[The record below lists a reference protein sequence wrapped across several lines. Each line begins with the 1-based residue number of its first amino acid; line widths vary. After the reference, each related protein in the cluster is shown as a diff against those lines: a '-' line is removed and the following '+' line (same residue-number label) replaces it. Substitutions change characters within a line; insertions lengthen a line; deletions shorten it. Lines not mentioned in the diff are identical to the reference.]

1 MTVASRVPGPE
12 SQSPRPPRASPTT
25 ARSAPREPGD
35 LHLTMV
41 LRTGPP
47 PNGAVEGL
55 PHATSGR
62 GRRGPEVRAVPA
74 LSRRLLPFGVFGLLL
89 IVSVYPARVLVVQ
102 L

>member
-1 MTVASRVPGPE
+1 
-12 SQSPRPPRASPTT
+12 
-25 ARSAPREPGD
+25 
-35 LHLTMV
+35 MV
-41 LRTGPP
+41 LGTGPP

-55 PHATSGR
+55 PHATSGRGR